1 MFDAINSKLPL
12 SEGETKF
19 MASQL
24 FLVIEHLHSNRIIYR
39 DLKPENVMLTMDGYL
54 TLVDMGTAKKL
65 TIQQRYRTST
75 IIGTPHYMAPEII
88 LGKGYTFS
96 VDWWSFGIM
105 IYEMLSGKLPYGES
119 IDDPYSVYQ
128 EILRN

>member
-1 MFDAINSKLPL
+1 
-12 SEGETKF
+12 
-19 MASQL
+19 
-24 FLVIEHLHSNRIIYR
+24 
-39 DLKPENVMLTMDGYL
+39 
-54 TLVDMGTAKKL
+54 
-65 TIQQRYRTST
+65 
-75 IIGTPHYMAPEII
+75 MAPEII

>member
-1 MFDAINSKLPL
+1 VKFHEVFKDDNFIMFVMDLLEGEDMFDAINSKLPL

-65 TIQQRYRTST
+65 TI
-75 IIGTPHYMAPEII
+75 
-88 LGKGYTFS
+88 
-96 VDWWSFGIM
+96 
-105 IYEMLSGKLPYGES
+105 
-119 IDDPYSVYQ
+119 
-128 EILRN
+128 